1 MCHFTLNQV
10 FIGGNTCV
18 KGELLK
24 KNELSKET
32 LNFKEIVELLTFVG
46 LMKAVTKIFL
56 CYENLVRGFIVN
68 VSPACNDE
76 ESQESGKFY
85 V

>member
-32 LNFKEIVELLTFVG
+32 LNSKEIIELLTSVG
-46 LMKAVTKIFL
+46 LMKAVTKIVL
-56 CYENLVRGFIVN
+56 CYENLVRKFIVN

-76 ESQESGKFY
+76 ESQEFG
-85 V
+85 